1 LVAFLV
7 ILGSPCGAGAE
18 PAPRGADVG
27 DHWHARYQ
35 IVFCGWVLQPLPGSP
50 GATHTHGDG
59 KIHVHPGSREEAGP
73 HANLGAFF
81 RSASARLTPSSLEL
95 PGWVPMRNGD
105 QCPDHRVGR
114 WRLWV
119 NGRVEPAMDRY
130 LLQDGDEIRLEFAP
144 E

>member
-1 LVAFLV
+1 M

>member
-1 LVAFLV
+1 M
-7 ILGSPCGAGAE
+7 
-18 PAPRGADVG
+18 G

-35 IVFCGWVLQPLPGSP
+35 IVFCGWVLSPLPGSP
-50 GATHTHGDG
+50 GGIHTHGDG
-59 KIHVHPGSREEAGP
+59 VIHIHPRSREEAGS
-73 HANLGAFF
+73 HATLGAFF
-81 RSASARLTPSSLEL
+81 RSASARLTGSSLEL
-95 PGWVPMRNGD
+95 PGWAPMRNGD

-130 LLQDGDEIRLEFAP
+130 ILQDGDEIRLEFAG